1 MAHGDHRGEQIRNM
15 TDLAE
20 ILDDLKAET
29 TKPLHKVALAH
40 CISRLRNSSAQL
52 ASTKRP
58 TAPATP
64 PAAPVLTITE
74 VDGPTPPIRAHAHD
88 AAVKAAATRKANKQ
102 KSAGIAE
109 KIGADTKAP
118 KPLIEPAVTE

>member
-1 MAHGDHRGEQIRNM
+1 MAKTLSNVQHQS
-15 TDLAE
+15 LLL
-20 ILDDLKAET
+20 ILGVLSELSTSET
-29 TKPLHKVALAH
+29 
-40 CISRLRNSSAQL
+40 
-52 ASTKRP
+52 RP
-58 TAPATP
+58 TQKAALSYCTTNLLDIVAPPKAPAAAVNQAAP

-74 VDGPTPPIRAHAHD
+74 VDGPTPPIRAHAHG

-118 KPLIEPAVTE
+118 ETSDEPAVTE